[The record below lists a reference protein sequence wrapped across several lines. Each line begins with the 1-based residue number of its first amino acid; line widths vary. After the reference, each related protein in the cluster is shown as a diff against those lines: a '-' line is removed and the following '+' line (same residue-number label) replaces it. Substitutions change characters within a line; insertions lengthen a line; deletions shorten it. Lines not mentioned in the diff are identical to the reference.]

1 MATRSSTRE
10 EFVFWTTAP
19 YRSSPTSCEI
29 SEEVCEDEY
38 EEQAEDDDDF
48 ASYMDENGI
57 IGLSEAL
64 ENVGLGADCDDAVC
78 YPNLS
83 YEPLTSSEADT
94 PLEGLCHIPK
104 EYLAHDESADI
115 QTLPQS
121 PCEFNFFRSH

>member
-1 MATRSSTRE
+1 METQSSTRE

-19 YRSSPTSCEI
+19 YRASPTSCDI
-29 SEEVCEDEY
+29 SEEVYEDEC
-38 EEQAEDDDDF
+38 EEQAEDDDDDF

-64 ENVGLGADCDDAVC
+64 ESVGLGADCDDAAC

-83 YEPLTSSEADT
+83 YEPFTSSEAGT
-94 PLEGLCHIPK
+94 PLEELCHIPN
-104 EYLAHDESADI
+104 EYDESADI

-121 PCEFNFFRSH
+121 PCEFNFFRFH